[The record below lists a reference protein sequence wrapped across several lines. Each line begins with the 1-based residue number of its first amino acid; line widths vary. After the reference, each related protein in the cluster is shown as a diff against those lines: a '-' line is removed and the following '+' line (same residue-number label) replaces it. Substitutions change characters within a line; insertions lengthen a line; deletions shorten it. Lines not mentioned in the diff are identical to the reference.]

1 MEMEKAIVIF
11 KPNNSGV
18 SVDLETP
25 VNITANEFIY
35 GVSQAFGLNID
46 MNNPKECYLKMENP
60 IGLIRGESKLSEFGI
75 RNGSIVRHDR

>member
-1 MEMEKAIVIF
+1 MEKAIVIF

-35 GVSQAFGLNID
+35 GGQQSAKHLD
-46 MNNPKECYLKMENP
+46 
-60 IGLIRGESKLSEFGI
+60 
-75 RNGSIVRHDR
+75 

>member
-1 MEMEKAIVIF
+1 MEKVIIIF

-60 IGLIRGESKLSEFGI
+60 IGLIRGESKLNEFGI
-75 RNGSIVRHDR
+75 RDGSIVRHDR